1 MKLARLAAT
10 ATLTLALLAAPLA
23 AEAQQPG
30 KVYRIGY
37 LSHGAFL
44 SGLVDRSESCI
55 KGLVGGFR
63 ELGYREGHNLLI
75 EPRSAEG
82 RQERLPELAAELVRL
97 GVDVIVTVGG
107 APTRFAKLATAAVPI
122 VMATSVSPVETGL
135 VTSLARPGGNLT
147 GMTVSFDFDMDAKRL
162 QLFKEA
168 VPRISRVGLIH
179 RAPLSP
185 KFVGQP
191 FSVYFKE
198 VVVAAQ
204 SLRVT
209 VIPLLVEGPEELP
222 ALSDTIAREHVD
234 ALFVDDTPVN
244 ARLRREIAALAAKHR
259 VPWMGGLGE
268 FAEVGALLV
277 YGPNTDDLCRR
288 AATPVHRILNGAKP
302 GDLPIEQPTTFNLV
316 VNLKAAKALG
326 LTIPQAIL
334 QQATEVVQ

>member
-1 MKLARLAAT
+1 MSLRLASSAL
-10 ATLTLALLAAPLA
+10 ALALLAAPLA
-23 AEAQQPG
+23 THAQQAG
-30 KVYRIGY
+30 KVYRIAY
-37 LSHGAFL
+37 LSQGAFL
-44 SGLVDRSESCI
+44 ATLVDRSDSCI
-55 KGLVGGFR
+55 KSLVGGFR
-63 ELGYREGHNLLI
+63 DLGYREGHNLLI

-97 GVDVIVTVGG
+97 GVDVIVTVGN
-107 APTRFAKLATAAVPI
+107 APARFAKQETAAVPI

-147 GMTVSFDFDMDAKRL
+147 GMTMSFDFDMDGKRL

-198 VVVAAQ
+198 VVAAAQ
-204 SLRVT
+204 SLQVT
-209 VIPLLVEGPEELP
+209 VIPLLVEGPDELP
-222 ALSDTIAREHVD
+222 AVSATIAREHVD
-234 ALFVDDTPVN
+234 ALFVDDTGVN
-244 ARLRREIAALAAKHR
+244 ARLRREIAALAVKHR

-277 YGPNTDDLCRR
+277 YGPNPDDLCRR

-302 GDLPIEQPTTFNLV
+302 GDLPIEQPTIFNLV

-326 LTIPQAIL
+326 FTIPPAVL